1 MAATHLALP
10 ESSEMWASLIAAQA
24 DFPDERLNS
33 RFGLILRTLADKPH
47 DSFPQACKTPS
58 QSQALY
64 RFVENKRLDVDSFL
78 QPLVDATLDA
88 CRGLPTLLAIQDSS
102 SVNYASLIHTRGLG
116 KLNDSDALGLHFH
129 TTIAVQRDGLVR
141 GLLHQ
146 NFWSRPPEAPPVAA
160 ERKDKPIELKESYK
174 WLEGIEAAEAALDN
188 LPANERPRLIHI
200 FDREGDVHEV
210 LERISA
216 SPHGAIIR
224 VAQIKRGLADPHG
237 SVYEAI
243 NAAPVYGG
251 KTIEVPARHGAK
263 ARKAKLELRSV
274 KVTIQPNLQ
283 KHPHRQSVAWTLV
296 EAKEVN
302 VREGVEPLHW
312 LLWTT
317 EPAQTLVQIDEV
329 LRCYKHR
336 WLIEDFHLTL
346 KSGCQVE
353 ELRLETADRLI
364 KALLMY
370 SAVALRIVALRDLA
384 RTRPNDPCTVFL
396 SIDQWQA
403 LYTYIHEKR
412 PARSEPI
419 PTIKQAVLWIGRL
432 GGHLGRKGDRLP
444 GVRLLWRG
452 WRDLAILVAGYQAG
466 RRDNN

>member
-1 MAATHLALP
+1 MAASHLTLP

-33 RFGLILRTLADKPH
+33 RFGLILRALADKPH
-47 DSFPQACKTPS
+47 DSFPQACKTRS
-58 QSQALY
+58 QTQALY
-64 RFVENKRLDVDSFL
+64 RFVENKRLEVDSFL

-102 SVNYASLIHTRGLG
+102 SVNYASLTHTRGLG

-129 TTIAVQRDGLVR
+129 TTIAVQSDGLVR

-146 NFWSRPPEAPPVAA
+146 SFWSRPPETPPVA
-160 ERKDKPIELKESYK
+160 EQRRDKPIELKESYK
-174 WLEGIEAAEAALDN
+174 WLEGIQAAEAALDN
-188 LPANERPRLIHI
+188 LPQGERPRLIHI
-200 FDREGDVHEV
+200 FDREGDSHEV
-210 LERISA
+210 LQYISA

-224 VAQIKRGLADPHG
+224 VAQTKRGLADPHG
-237 SVYEAI
+237 NVYEAI
-243 NAAPVYGG
+243 SAAPLRGS
-251 KTIEVPARHGAK
+251 KTIEVPARRGSK

-274 KVTIQPNLQ
+274 KVTIEPLRKNPQ
-283 KHPHRQSVAWTLV
+283 RQSVTWTLV
-296 EAKEVN
+296 EAKEID
-302 VREGVEPLHW
+302 VREDCEPLHW

-317 EPAQTLVQIDEV
+317 EPAETLADIEEV
-329 LRCYKHR
+329 LRCYKLR

-384 RTRPNDPCTVFL
+384 RQRPNDPCTVFL
-396 SIDQWQA
+396 SVDQWHA
-403 LYTYIHEKR
+403 LYTYIHNQR
-412 PARSEPI
+412 PSVSEPT

-432 GGHLGRKGDRLP
+432 GGHLSRKRAPMP
-444 GVRLLWRG
+444 GVRILWRG

-466 RRDNN
+466 RRDSR